1 MCNQVYALNAEEKTM
16 GKLKDKMSADLQL
29 RFYRAGTMSNYLRQ
43 AELFAGYYMKSPAE
57 LGEAEIRSYLLHLV
71 EEKKAGPGAVKMSV
85 AALKFLYTHT
95 LHRPEEVVRIP
106 WPKTPKPLVD
116 ILSGSEVFC
125 LLESIHSVKH
135 RVIAMTAYG
144 TGMRISEVCP
154 LKVSDIDS
162 KRMLIHIR
170 DGKRGRDRYVMLPRR
185 LLTCLR
191 EYWKAVR
198 PSGDGFFPGRSRSA
212 HIGASAVR
220 NALRKAAVD
229 AGITKKVTPHI
240 LRHSFATHLLE
251 NGEDIRTIQVL
262 LGHGSIRTTE
272 RYVKVSRAHVGRTE
286 SPLDIIG
293 TKRGKQKLG

>member
-1 MCNQVYALNAEEKTM
+1 M
-16 GKLKDKMSADLQL
+16 GKLKDKMSAELKL
-29 RFYRAGTMSNYLRQ
+29 RFYRPGTVSSYLRQ
-43 AELFAGYYMKSPAE
+43 AELFAAYYMRSPAE
-57 LGEAEIRSYLLHLV
+57 LGAEDIQGYLLYLI

-85 AALKFLYTHT
+85 ASLKFLYTHT
-95 LHRPEEVVRIP
+95 LNRPEEVMGIP

-116 ILSGSEVFC
+116 ILSGSEVYC
-125 LLESIHSVKH
+125 LLETIRSVTH
-135 RVIAMTAYG
+135 RMIAMTAYG
-144 TGMRISEVCP
+144 TGMRVNEVCS
-154 LKVSDIDS
+154 LKASDIDS

-170 DGKRGRDRYVMLPRR
+170 DGKRGRDRYVMLPRK

-191 EYWKAVR
+191 EYWKAVS
-198 PSGDGFFPGRSRSA
+198 PPGEWLFPGRSPSA

-220 NALRKAAVD
+220 DALSKAAAE
-229 AGITKKVTPHI
+229 AGIIKKVTPHI

-293 TKRGKQKLG
+293 TKKGRKTFG